1 MDSITLSSL
10 SLFAA
15 TPEQIFESRR
25 RTYAEWSGGLSLEE
39 YLARDEFTDKQEV
52 ACEGRLITWYVA
64 AYRHPNTGL
73 QASIFNRF
81 LIFFVG
87 FWHLAAIQHRL
98 TSYAPVKRTCTLF
111 PSKFRTS
118 SSSHRRFRRDGL
130 VCSKANAKP
139 KRVICYAIASV
150 FTPLRFRGKGYAS
163 HMMRLLHWVIAD
175 VSLLPAISPR
185 EWGAPPHRVAHAG
198 DGLFSALWS
207 DVGAEFYR
215 RCGPTK
221 DSDGW
226 ITRAP
231 FSTIWDVKQES
242 SSIDTSGWTL
252 LDETGVMKLWEDDA
266 ENISRTLSP
275 ADNFQVSFSYL
286 PHKGVAAFQHWRTT
300 DILNKRGYAPIHHW
314 GIIRDSNTFATWTF
328 DIQSS
333 AKTLLITRLKS
344 SPENMKTL
352 LAILMSVA
360 RKHGMERIEVYNLPD
375 HLQSSAAH
383 LGGLTVERDDH
394 LPSFKWYGEEHSS
407 EIAWLMNER

>member
-52 ACEGRLITWYVA
+52 ACEGRLITWVLA
-64 AYRHPNTGL
+64 PRSNPTSL
-73 QASIFNRF
+73 DF
-81 LIFFVG
+81 LCSCE
-87 FWHLAAIQHRL
+87 
-98 TSYAPVKRTCTLF
+98 T
-111 PSKFRTS
+111 
-118 SSSHRRFRRDGL
+118 FRRDGL

-139 KRVICYAIASV
+139 KRV
-150 FTPLRFRGKGYAS
+150 K
-163 HMMRLLHWVIAD
+163 
-175 VSLLPAISPR
+175 AISPR

-407 EIAWLMNER
+407 EIAWLMNERFCWC